1 MASFGIEAVR
11 TVANARAAGVTTAGD
26 LTYTF
31 NRANGFDSELRAAGH
46 TRNFYWSETDC
57 WEDDIR
63 DANQGGDDQDW
74 ADDVDLLW
82 IEGHGS
88 RDGSDNLRILFD
100 SQQSNWRTI
109 SNTWELGENW
119 NAEWIMAFS
128 CKTVNLDNVS
138 ALWNIFARL
147 HMYCGAW
154 ENMYDGITTDEC
166 GEDVADNLTDGDTVT
181 DSWIDGVSDWWVDN
195 HPIAVCVGDS
205 ATWNGGN
212 IDWSRSHINGD
223 HLWGHGSVK
232 SDISPANQ
240 ACILW
245 RWAEG

>member
-11 TVANARAAGVTTAGD
+11 TVANARAAGVTSAGD

-31 NRANGFDSELRAAGH
+31 NRANGFDSELRSAGH
-46 TRNFYWSETDC
+46 NREFYWAETDC
-57 WEDDIR
+57 WERDIR
-63 DANQGGDDQDW
+63 DTDQGGDDRNY
-74 ADDVDLLW
+74 ADNVDLLW

-88 RDGSDNLRILFD
+88 RDSNDNLRILFD
-100 SQQSNWRTI
+100 NPQSNWRTT
-109 SNTWELGENW
+109 SDTWELGENW

-128 CKTVNLDNVS
+128 CKTVNRNNVG
-138 ALWNIFARL
+138 ALWDIFARL

-166 GEDVADNLTDGDTVT
+166 GEDVADNLTDGDTVA

-232 SDISPANQ
+232 ADVDVADKT
-240 ACILW
+240 CILW